1 MLIKDLLVRQ
11 KSNSNIAI
19 QHQNNS
25 ITYEEWYQNSSRLSE
40 IISKIAKKN
49 SKNIAIFLPNS
60 IEYAI
65 AYFGITF
72 SNKVIVPIG
81 AKSTLSEVKSTMKYC
96 EIDIIITKKNR
107 KEFFEKLEKEY
118 EYMFR
123 VIYIDDFCNE
133 IFNCN
138 SDYLDKTNS
147 YGDSNSEDDVALL
160 LHTSGTMSNPKRV
173 MLSHKNLISNVESNI
188 TYLGLSCD
196 EKTLISMPMHFG
208 YCNTSQFL
216 SHIYLG
222 AYMCILKE
230 PFMPKV
236 FFETIQNKKITNYT
250 GVPSTFFMLL
260 NYKYEKLYD
269 YSSLRFVCIGGSK
282 ISSKELIEISNRYV
296 TFDVIYT
303 YGQSEA
309 STRVTALM
317 QKDLEKRKDSVGL
330 PIPNVKIKIVNN
342 EGDILPPY
350 QCGEIIING
359 NNVMRGY
366 YKNELLTEQTIIDGW
381 LHSGDIGYI
390 DDDGYLYVKGRIKNI
405 IISGGINIYPEEI
418 EEILIA
424 HPNIKKVRVESEVH
438 SLLGEI
444 VIAKLVLYD
453 NKKTENFKAF
463 CSKYL
468 SDYKIPKRFEIVEDL
483 QETYNGK
490 IKRKEVQI

>member
-1 MLIKDLLVRQ
+1 MLVKELLVRQ
-11 KSNSNIAI
+11 KSNSRIAI
-19 QHQNNS
+19 EHLNKS
-25 ITYEEWYQNSSRLSE
+25 ITYEEWFQLSSKLSK
-40 IISKIAKKN
+40 KIFQLVKKD

-72 SNKVIVPIG
+72 CNKVIVPIG

-96 EIDIIITKKNR
+96 ETDVIITEKSR
-107 KEFFEKLEKEY
+107 KEFFEKLEKKY
-118 EYMFR
+118 EYKFW
-123 VIYIDDFCNE
+123 VIYIDDFCSE
-133 IFNCN
+133 IYNCN
-138 SDYLDKTNS
+138 LDYLDKTTS
-147 YGDSNSEDDVALL
+147 YVNCNNENDVALL

-188 TYLGLSCD
+188 SYLRLSCN
-196 EKTLISMPMHFG
+196 ERTLISMPMHFG

-282 ISSKELIEISNRYV
+282 ISSKELMGISNRYG

-317 QKDLEKRKDSVGL
+317 QKDIEKRKDSVGL
-330 PIPNVKIKIVNN
+330 PIPDVKIKIVND
-342 EGDILPPY
+342 EGYVLPPY
-350 QCGEIIING
+350 QFGEILIKG
-359 NNVMRGY
+359 NNVMCGY
-366 YKNELLTEQTIIDGW
+366 YKNELLTEQTIVDGW

-390 DDDGYLYVKGRIKNI
+390 DEDGYLYVKGRIKNI

-418 EEILIA
+418 EEVLIG
-424 HPNIKKVRVESEVH
+424 HPNVKKVRVESELH
-438 SLLGEI
+438 LLFGEI
-444 VIAKLVLYD
+444 AIAKLVLYD
-453 NKKTENFKAF
+453 DKKTENFKTF

-468 SDYKIPKRFEIVEDL
+468 SDYKIPKRFEIVEDI